1 LLPVTKTMEANAMLK
16 RISNGW
22 TVSGICE
29 VVDTFD
35 GSEAQKEQ
43 PNGVP
48 ERVDGACGSLAQ

>member
-1 LLPVTKTMEANAMLK
+1 MEANAMLK